1 MKNDLGR
8 PLWHLY
14 LACFLG
20 CIEPQEISVT
30 DIAIAEPEISETSSI
45 TGVVSAYK
53 QSELATHTFDKDDKT
68 VISCYVISS
77 DEAGNF
83 YKTLVV
89 QDLAENPSNGLEIK
103 IDLRSYYTKYN
114 FGRKLYINFAGL
126 SMTEVNGKFIVGYQ
140 VRDMLEAIPT
150 ALLDKFIVRSIETV
164 EIVPQSIDLKDFSG
178 NMINRFIELKDV
190 QFLES
195 DLGKSFASE
204 AYDKF
209 NGERII
215 EQCNTLAKTYLFTS
229 TYSDFSS
236 YLLPSETFHLLGILS
251 SDYYSG
257 SINLTLNSPEDLT
270 LTNDQRCDPIR
281 FECEDMAEE
290 GGRKVIFYEDFES
303 LKTTTDIGKI
313 GWKNINVNFGN
324 ERFRKRSR
332 NENSFVQVSAYD
344 SNEYVMDV
352 WLISPEI
359 DLSGLKEAY
368 FSFDTRATFEEGSVL
383 TVWFSTDFIDD
394 INESSW
400 HQLRGD
406 ISIGSRD
413 GSNAV
418 FLNSGSIPIGC
429 IQEKIHVGFRYL
441 GADPGVSTTY
451 DLDNVLVLGSEN

>member
-8 PLWHLY
+8 PLLYLY

-383 TVWFSTDFIDD
+383 SVWFSTDFIDD

>member
-1 MKNDLGR
+1 M
-8 PLWHLY
+8 
-14 LACFLG
+14 
-20 CIEPQEISVT
+20 
-30 DIAIAEPEISETSSI
+30 ET
-45 TGVVSAYK
+45 
-53 QSELATHTFDKDDKT
+53 L
-68 VISCYVISS
+68 
-77 DEAGNF
+77 
-83 YKTLVV
+83 
-89 QDLAENPSNGLEIK
+89 
-103 IDLRSYYTKYN
+103 
-114 FGRKLYINFAGL
+114 
-126 SMTEVNGKFIVGYQ
+126 
-140 VRDMLEAIPT
+140 
-150 ALLDKFIVRSIETV
+150 
-164 EIVPQSIDLKDFSG
+164 EIVPQPIDLEDFSS
-178 NMINRFIELKDV
+178 NMINRFVVLKNV

-229 TYSDFSS
+229 TYSNFSS
-236 YLLPSETFHLLGILS
+236 YLLPSETFHLLGVLS

-270 LTNDQRCDPIR
+270 LTDNQRCDPIL
-281 FECEDMAEE
+281 FECEEIAAEE
-290 GGRKVIFYEDFES
+290 GRSVIFYEDFET
-303 LKTTTDIGKI
+303 LKTTVDIEKN

-359 DLSGLKEAY
+359 DLSGLKGTY

-383 TVWFSTDFIDD
+383 TVWFSTDFIEDF
-394 INESSW
+394 NESSW
-400 HQLRGD
+400 HQLKSD

-413 GSNAV
+413 GSNAI
-418 FLNSGSIPIGC
+418 FLNSGAIPIGC
-429 IQEKIHVGFRYL
+429 IQEKIHLGFRYL

-451 DLDNVLVLGSEN
+451 DLDNVLILGAEN

>member
-8 PLWHLY
+8 PLLYLY

>member
-1 MKNDLGR
+1 MKN
-8 PLWHLY
+8 PLRITLWYLY
-14 LACFLG
+14 LFSFLG
-20 CIEPQEISVT
+20 CVEYQEISLS
-30 DIAIAEPEISETSSI
+30 DIEIVEPEINETSNI
-45 TGVVSAYK
+45 TTVISTYK
-53 QSELATHTFDKDDKT
+53 QSELATYTFNKDDQT

-89 QDLAENPSNGLEIK
+89 QDLAENPLNGLEIK
-103 IDLRSYYTKYN
+103 IDLRSYYAKYN

-140 VRDMLEAIPT
+140 VRDRLEDIPM
-150 ALLDKFIVRSIETV
+150 ALLDKFIVRSTKSV
-164 EIVPQSIDLKDFSG
+164 EIVPQSIDLKDFSS
-178 NMINRFIELKDV
+178 NMINRFVELRTV

-209 NGERII
+209 NGERTI
-215 EQCNTLAKTYLFTS
+215 EQCNTRAKTYLFTS
-229 TYSDFSS
+229 TYSNFSS
-236 YLLPSETFHLLGILS
+236 YLLPSETFHLLGVLS

-270 LTNDQRCDPIR
+270 LTNDQRCDPIL

-290 GGRKVIFYEDFES
+290 EGRSVIFYEDFEA
-303 LKTTTDIGKI
+303 LKTTVDIEKS

-332 NENSFVQVSAYD
+332 NESSFVQVSAYD

-359 DLSGLKEAY
+359 DLSGLEGAY
-368 FSFDTRATFEEGSVL
+368 FSFETRATFEEGSVL
-383 TVWFSTDFIDD
+383 TVWFSTDFIED

-400 HQLRGD
+400 HQLKGD

-413 GSNAV
+413 GSNAI
-418 FLNSGSIPIGC
+418 FLNSGAIPIGC
-429 IQEKIHVGFRYL
+429 IQEKIHLGFRYL

>member
-1 MKNDLGR
+1 M
-8 PLWHLY
+8 
-14 LACFLG
+14 
-20 CIEPQEISVT
+20 
-30 DIAIAEPEISETSSI
+30 
-45 TGVVSAYK
+45 
-53 QSELATHTFDKDDKT
+53 
-68 VISCYVISS
+68 ISCYVISS

-383 TVWFSTDFIDD
+383 SVWFSTDFIDD

>member
-1 MKNDLGR
+1 MKNVLGIA
-8 PLWHLY
+8 LWYLY
-14 LACFLG
+14 LSSFLG
-20 CIEPQEISVT
+20 CIEPQEISVS
-30 DIAIAEPEISETSSI
+30 DIEIVEPEINETSNI
-45 TGVVSAYK
+45 TAVISAYK
-53 QSELATHTFDKDDKT
+53 QSELATYTFDKDDQT

-89 QDLAENPSNGLEIK
+89 QDLAENPLNGLEIK
-103 IDLRSYYTKYN
+103 IDLRSSYNKYN

-140 VRDMLEAIPT
+140 VRDALEDIPT
-150 ALLDKFIVRSIETV
+150 TLLDKFIVRSKETV
-164 EIVPQSIDLKDFSG
+164 EIVPQSIDLEDFSS
-178 NMINRFIELKDV
+178 NMINRFVALKNV

-229 TYSDFSS
+229 TYSKFSS
-236 YLLPSETFHLLGILS
+236 YLLPSETFDLQGVLS

-257 SINLTLNSPEDLT
+257 SINLTLNSPEDLM
-270 LTNDQRCDPIR
+270 LSDDQRCDPIL

-290 GGRKVIFYEDFES
+290 EGRRIIFYEDFEK
-303 LKTTTDIGKI
+303 LKTTVDIEKN

-359 DLSGLKEAY
+359 DLSGQKGVY

-383 TVWFSTDFIDD
+383 TVWFSTDYLEDF
-394 INESSW
+394 NKSNW
-400 HQLRGD
+400 HQLKGD

-413 GSNAV
+413 GSNAI
-418 FLNSGSIPIGC
+418 FLNSGPIPIGC
-429 IQEKIHVGFRYL
+429 IQEKIHLGFRYL

-451 DLDNVLVLGSEN
+451 DLDNVLVLGADN

>member
-8 PLWHLY
+8 PLLYLY

-45 TGVVSAYK
+45 TGVISAYK

>member
-8 PLWHLY
+8 PLLYLY

-45 TGVVSAYK
+45 TGVISAYK

-418 FLNSGSIPIGC
+418 FLNSGAIPIGC